1 MKLVS
6 LAFRGVR
13 GLPQRDI
20 DLSAAVAAGRPFL
33 VTGSAGSGKT
43 TLLEAIAAAKEAD
56 KAYQRSLGNIP
67 AQKSTDPWGTVR
79 SDDAP
84 KAATKTASP
93 KPKAAKNDTKPDGAA
108 RQ

>member
-1 MKLVS
+1 MKS
-6 LAFRGVR
+6 L
-13 GLPQRDI
+13 DI
-20 DLSAAVAAGRPFL
+20 VIRLILGSAATIAFLAGPAAAQQVPKYGEPDK
-33 VTGSAGSGKT
+33 AKT
-43 TLLEAIAAAKEAD
+43 QAEIAAAKEAD